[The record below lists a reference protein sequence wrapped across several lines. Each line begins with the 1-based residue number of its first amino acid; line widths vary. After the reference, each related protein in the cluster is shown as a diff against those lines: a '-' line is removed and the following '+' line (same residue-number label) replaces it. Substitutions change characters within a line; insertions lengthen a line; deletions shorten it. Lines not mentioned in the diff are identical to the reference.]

1 MTREEILILNQIP
14 DMTQHLDQGA
24 IPWVIEVSEAKKQL
38 QQGTVLFTPSSI
50 LTFFDPLMWLN
61 LAVLEMHSKYI
72 LARQITLG
80 NHSSQHRNRLFW
92 MIWILS
98 NLTVSTILI
107 LGVKIRENRDEV
119 DQNQ

>member
-50 LTFFDPLMWLN
+50 LTFFGLFDV
-61 LAVLEMHSKYI
+61 A
-72 LARQITLG
+72 QLG
-80 NHSSQHRNRLFW
+80 C
-92 MIWILS
+92 
-98 NLTVSTILI
+98 T
-107 LGVKIRENRDEV
+107 
-119 DQNQ
+119 